1 MVRGTI
7 NLAGIS
13 FAEDDE
19 RGKEAAGHEGPGDSE
34 SDSDIA
40 KLLEIDEEEV
50 NRIILQNTDAAVES

>member
-1 MVRGTI
+1 M
-7 NLAGIS
+7 AGVS

-19 RGKEAAGHEGPGDSE
+19 RGKEAAVHEGPGDSE
-34 SDSDIA
+34 SDSDID

>member
-1 MVRGTI
+1 M
-7 NLAGIS
+7 AGVS

-19 RGKEAAGHEGPGDSE
+19 RGKEAAVHEGPGDSE

-50 NRIILQNTDAAVES
+50 NRIILHNTDAAVES

>member
-1 MVRGTI
+1 M
-7 NLAGIS
+7 AGIS

-19 RGKEAAGHEGPGDSE
+19 RGKEAAGHERPGDSE